1 MVLSLFSFSCVLFLF
16 LQFSN
21 SFFFLSQIWLLRSLH
36 SLIFMATL
44 YSCFSI
50 IHGMIE
56 KVTKFYKGFRSTS
69 QKQLKDR
76 DRLLQVIHLYNTILL
91 FLALL
96 SEEKSQD
103 LRSGSDFHGK
113 KKSFFKKTNSYPAE
127 EISYFNH
134 PQVGI
139 YQSRSLPLDWQNM
152 GSLILCRSCICLG
165 KKISLVFSIQLIIE
179 IYAM

>member
-56 KVTKFYKGFRSTS
+56 KVTKFYKVFRFAK
-69 QKQLKDR
+69 QKQLEDR
-76 DRLLQVIHLYNTILL
+76 DRLLQVICLYNTILS
-91 FLALL
+91 FLTLL
-96 SEEKSQD
+96 SGEKSQHPR
-103 LRSGSDFHGK
+103 LSNDFHGK
-113 KKSFFKKTNSYPAE
+113 KKKKKFLLQEDKS
-127 EISYFNH
+127 IS
-134 PQVGI
+134 
-139 YQSRSLPLDWQNM
+139 SRRN
-152 GSLILCRSCICLG
+152 
-165 KKISLVFSIQLIIE
+165 FQL
-179 IYAM
+179 